1 MRPGTEQPSPHTRR
15 KSSVT
20 EADRHVAVPAA
31 PTTFFLASESDLHK
45 AMNAATTTTTNPT
58 GIPNSSTRDD
68 NKMMSDNAAAST
80 HGVLCLG
87 EAFGAKNTLHE
98 EDEREDN
105 DNDGIYRLFR
115 RKRKAS
121 KSEPSPDASPVVQTM
136 KDTHETDVMNP
147 SSNTGITN
155 VSPIPN
161 TSPLRHARH
170 IHQLTESLP
179 LTPLMTCEHTPLDSA
194 FPSTPKSGSFRS
206 LRLSDE
212 DDGLTED
219 NASQA
224 IAPSDDEDGH
234 QPAEQKS
241 LMDNMGSSMP
251 ELVMPSL
258 SMPTRRPFTA
268 RGRMMG
274 RLKVCVAGAK
284 GTSS

>member
-1 MRPGTEQPSPHTRR
+1 MRPGTEQPSPHARR

-20 EADRHVAVPAA
+20 EVDRHVVVPAT

-45 AMNAATTTTTNPT
+45 AMSATSTANASDV
-58 GIPNSSTRDD
+58 PNSSTRDD
-68 NKMMSDNAAAST
+68 SKASDNAAAST
-80 HGVLCLG
+80 HSGSSLG
-87 EAFGAKNTLHE
+87 EAFGPKNTLHG

-121 KSEPSPDASPVVQTM
+121 KSDPSPDASPAVQTA
-136 KDTHETDVMNP
+136 KDTSETDVMHP
-147 SSNTGITN
+147 LPNTGITN
-155 VSPIPN
+155 VSPTIN
-161 TSPLRHARH
+161 ASPLRRDRH
-170 IHQLTESLP
+170 IPQLTESRP
-179 LTPLMTCEHTPLDSA
+179 LTPLMTGEHTPFDSA

-234 QPAEQKS
+234 QSVQQEPFV
-241 LMDNMGSSMP
+241 DDMGSSMP

-258 SMPTRRPFTA
+258 SMPSRRPFTA

-284 GTSS
+284 GTSP